1 MFNDFDNLYIY
12 IDYERKIVQI
22 YTIEYFARIKCYAA
36 IHFKLSRLPG
46 QNIYIYI
53 HISKID
59 ITVNVLTEVR
69 C

>member
-1 MFNDFDNLYIY
+1 M
-12 IDYERKIVQI
+12 QI

-36 IHFKLSRLPG
+36 IHFKLSQLPG